1 MNKSHSFKR
10 IISFILAIL
19 IVAAF
24 IPSAEVN
31 AASKKGWVT
40 KKGYKYYYNEE
51 GKLQT
56 GFVEIKGSTYYF
68 APSKMTAK
76 VDGKKVTIAPK
87 GAMLKGWYKIK
98 KKYYYFNRS
107 NGKMAVNKTVDSIK
121 VDKKGVAKKSSF
133 YGKKW
138 KKKIDT
144 MILARERMQSL
155 TKPTDKSGKKL
166 RKCYEY
172 IKGLPYIGYHFLKN
186 ERDDKT
192 WDLLFA
198 ADALDVDAHKT
209 HILAGE
215 CTAYAS
221 ALAYLA
227 LECGYETV
235 YIVDDDRTLKGDNHS
250 WVEIKGKIYD
260 PLFARTSGKGGDDAN
275 FAGKY
280 SDTDFG
286 HVKINTKN
294 VSTGKEK
301 HSN

>member
-1 MNKSHSFKR
+1 MKKHYSIKR
-10 IISFILAIL
+10 VFSIVLVLFIIFGL
-19 IVAAF
+19 IPTAD
-24 IPSAEVN
+24 VN

-40 KKGYKYYYNEE
+40 KKGYKYYYDEN

-56 GFVEIKGSTYYF
+56 GFVKVKGSTYYF
-68 APSKMTAK
+68 APKNMTAK
-76 VDGKKVTIAPK
+76 VDGKKITVAPK

-98 KKYYYFNRS
+98 KKYYYFDRS
-107 NGKMAVNKTVDSIK
+107 TGKMAVNKTVDTIK
-121 VDKKGVAKKSSF
+121 LNKKGVATKSTF

-138 KKKIDT
+138 KKKIDI

-155 TKPTDKSGKKL
+155 TKVTDKKDKKL
-166 RKCYEY
+166 RKCYDY
-172 IKGLPYIGYHFLKN
+172 VKGLPYIGYHFLKN

-192 WDLLFA
+192 WDLVFA
-198 ADALDVDAHKT
+198 ADALDPSAHKT
-209 HILAGE
+209 SGGE
-215 CTAYAS
+215 CTAYAA

-227 LECGYETV
+227 HECGYDTV

-260 PLFARTSGKGGDDAN
+260 PLFARTSGKGGDEAN
-275 FAGKY
+275 FGGSY
-280 SDTDFG
+280 SDSDYG
-286 HVKINTKN
+286 HVKINTKD